1 METKAQRDELV
12 LAVIRGQ
19 LPLATLEQ
27 VGIHFCQVTGANSRG
42 ENQARVEVPF
52 ATTVSPKPVDIASGL
67 LAYKDHPVQLR
78 EWASF
83 VLGASEIIDLEPLE
97 KWPEGDE
104 LLSGLW
110 DASFDGSLNEN
121 TARVAALLV
130 R

>member
-1 METKAQRDELV
+1 MKTKAMTEELV

-19 LPLATLEQ
+19 LPLTALEEI
-27 VGIHFCQVTGANSRG
+27 GIHFQQISDGNSEAER
-42 ENQARVEVPF
+42 QTRVEVPF
-52 ATTVSPKPVDIASGL
+52 AKSVSPRPVDIASGL
-67 LAYKDHPVQLR
+67 LAYKDRPVQLR

-97 KWPEGDE
+97 RWPEGDE

-110 DASFDGSLNEN
+110 DASFDGSLRDN